1 MTLVTRDA
9 VTSAAFGVP
18 ETESQRSTKTP
29 ATAAVDLVREFPRKR
44 KELVRALQS
53 LSSTVAQ
60 GKVHGR

>member
-1 MTLVTRDA
+1 MTVATRDA

-18 ETESQRSTKTP
+18 ETESQRSKKEP
-29 ATAAVDLVREFPRKR
+29 AAAAVDHVRDFLRKG
-44 KELVRALQS
+44 KEPGRALQG